1 MEDCLIKI
9 KKIMLEITLIAV
21 MLMSSTI
28 AIYMVRKSRADG
40 IESEKRFT
48 REVIIIS
55 DPGDEVEH
63 IYYRK
68 K

>member
-1 MEDCLIKI
+1 
-9 KKIMLEITLIAV
+9 MLEITLIAV
-21 MLMSSTI
+21 MLISSTI